1 MILDMV
7 KCAYNLEKQHEKT
20 SQNSTNNLP
29 DLFSQRG
36 STNTRRDTMVDIQL
50 NKLEQQQARLNEL
63 AEGLTGPVAVVL
75 EGRDTA
81 GKSGTIRALTQ
92 YLPPRL
98 FSVVMSAKPSKA
110 TMNNWLGYW
119 TKKMPEGPQIIFYDR
134 SWYSR
139 ALVQKINGWCS
150 DMQYRN
156 FMREVESW
164 EKNQTTRFGTRF
176 VKFWLSISEDEQ
188 ARRIEERRISP
199 LKYWKL
205 SPNDERALSYYDE
218 MTLLKERVISR
229 GGWETVDFN
238 NKANGRL
245 ELITRLNTVLGA
257 AS

>member
-1 MILDMV
+1 
-7 KCAYNLEKQHEKT
+7 
-20 SQNSTNNLP
+20 
-29 DLFSQRG
+29 
-36 STNTRRDTMVDIQL
+36 MVDLKL
-50 NKLEQQQARLNEL
+50 NPLELEQARLNEI
-63 AEGLTGPVAVVL
+63 AEGLTSPVAVVL

-92 YLPPRL
+92 YLPPKY
-98 FSVVMSAKPSKA
+98 FSVVLSTKPSKS
-110 TMNNWLGYW
+110 TMENWLGYW
-119 TKKMPEGPQIIFYDR
+119 TKKMPEGKQIIFYDR

-139 ALVQKINGWCS
+139 ALVQQINGWCS
-150 DMQYRN
+150 DLQYRN
-156 FMREVESW
+156 FMRDVESW
-164 EKNQTTRFGTRF
+164 EKNQTVRFGTRF

-188 ARRIEERRISP
+188 AQRIEERRISP

-245 ELITRLNTVLGA
+245 ELLTRLNTLLGA